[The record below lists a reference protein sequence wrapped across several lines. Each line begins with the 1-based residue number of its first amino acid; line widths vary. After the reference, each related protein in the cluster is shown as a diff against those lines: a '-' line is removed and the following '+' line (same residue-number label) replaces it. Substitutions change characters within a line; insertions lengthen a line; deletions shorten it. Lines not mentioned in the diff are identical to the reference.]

1 MTFPERIPLGLSQSL
16 KNWDKPR
23 VVDQGQGSIRNQST
37 STSKDGDLT
46 QVRNT
51 LVGPTTDILGGGDD
65 SGAILCLCDQ
75 I

>member
-51 LVGPTTDILGGGDD
+51 LLEVSLAGGGGNLFPAT
-65 SGAILCLCDQ
+65 SL
-75 I
+75 